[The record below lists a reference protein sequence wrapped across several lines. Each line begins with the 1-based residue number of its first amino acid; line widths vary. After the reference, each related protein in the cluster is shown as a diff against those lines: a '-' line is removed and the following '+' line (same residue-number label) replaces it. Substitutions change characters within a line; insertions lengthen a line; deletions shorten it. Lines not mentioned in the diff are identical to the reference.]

1 MQVYSILRM
10 HHEWNF
16 ESDPLKNVIRGG
28 TLKVEL
34 QKDRTYG
41 SFVFYG
47 KFQRKM

>member
-1 MQVYSILRM
+1 MQIYSNLRT

-16 ESDPLKNVIRGG
+16 ESDPLKNVMRGG

-34 QKDRTYG
+34 QKGRIYG
-41 SFVFYG
+41 SFVLYD